1 MILSN
6 QVRCLKCGSTPFSAH
21 RHDYRPCLCG
31 AIAVD
36 GGMAYLRR
44 VGNLD
49 AYEEL
54 SIEFPDEV
62 AEPIIYALNQVIDDP
77 HGYDPASLLIAV
89 ERSLE
94 AGGVSVDRL
103 HELHSGAIDEAFAAA
118 VVWTHQ
124 NGRNGLG
131 ALCAVARYVRDAGGV
146 WKFKEAP
153 AYA

>member
-6 QVRCLKCGSTPFSAH
+6 QVRCLKCSGTPFSAH
-21 RHDYRPCLCG
+21 RHDYRPCPCG
-31 AIAVD
+31 SIAVD
-36 GGMAYLRR
+36 GGMDYLRR
-44 VGNLD
+44 IGNLD
-49 AYEEL
+49 AYEDL

-62 AEPIIYALNQVIDDP
+62 AGPIIYALNQVIDDP

-89 ERSLE
+89 DRSLE

-103 HELHSGAIDEAFAAA
+103 HEPHSGAIDEAFAAA

-146 WKFKEAP
+146 WKFKEQP
-153 AYA
+153 AHA